1 MPVGRTFYLYKQALE
16 QSIAKFLKEDVLTQ
30 SAALA
35 FYMIYIWFG
44 ALLTAALLGAGKY
57 LIGFAVGSSDAADL
71 YDAAGS
77 VLVLMLWVYY
87 ASAIFLF
94 GATFT
99 FERARLVSQV
109 SPDK

>member
-1 MPVGRTFYLYKQALE
+1 MTAIWIVTVLFALLFRYLP
-16 QSIAKFLKEDVLTQ
+16 DVRLRWRD
-30 SAALA
+30 
-35 FYMIYIWFG
+35 IWFG
-44 ALLTAALLGAGKY
+44 ALLTAGMNTAGQS
-57 LIGFAVGSSDAADL
+57 LIGFLIGSSEAADL

-99 FERARLVSQV
+99 ATRAKLLAAVG
-109 SPDK
+109 